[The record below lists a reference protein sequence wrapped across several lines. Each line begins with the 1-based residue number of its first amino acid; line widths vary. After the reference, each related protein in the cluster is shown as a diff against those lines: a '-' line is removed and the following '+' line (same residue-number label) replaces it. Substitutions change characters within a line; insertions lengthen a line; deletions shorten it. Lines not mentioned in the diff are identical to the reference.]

1 MRNAAYPLSF
11 IFLAGFH
18 AGAAQMTVGDLL
30 KMCTSTD
37 AGDNIACTFYILG
50 VTQGANLVATTA
62 KDASGEFREIKNKP
76 FCLPDDISSKA
87 LEFVVRM
94 KMGEDLAVFPK
105 DGELPAVS
113 FVVAVINKN
122 FPCQGK
128 KAP

>member
-1 MRNAAYPLSF
+1 M
-11 IFLAGFH
+11 ILACFH
-18 AGAAQMTVGDLL
+18 AGAAQMTIGDLL

-37 AGDNIACTFYILG
+37 AGDNVACTFYILG
-50 VTQGANLVATTA
+50 VTQGANLVATTV
-62 KDASGEFREIKNKP
+62 KGPSGEFRETKDKP
-76 FCLPDDISSKA
+76 FCVPDDISSKA
-87 LEFVVRM
+87 LELVVRM

-122 FPCQGK
+122 FPCQSK

>member
-1 MRNAAYPLSF
+1 MKSALYAATF
-11 IFLAGFH
+11 MILACFH
-18 AGAAQMTVGDLL
+18 AGAAQMTIGDLL

-37 AGDNIACTFYILG
+37 AGDNVACTFYILG
-50 VTQGANLVATTA
+50 VSQGANLVATTA
-62 KDASGEFREIKNKP
+62 KDPSGEFREIKNKP

-94 KMGEDLAVFPK
+94 KIGEDLAVFPK

-122 FPCQGK
+122 FPCR